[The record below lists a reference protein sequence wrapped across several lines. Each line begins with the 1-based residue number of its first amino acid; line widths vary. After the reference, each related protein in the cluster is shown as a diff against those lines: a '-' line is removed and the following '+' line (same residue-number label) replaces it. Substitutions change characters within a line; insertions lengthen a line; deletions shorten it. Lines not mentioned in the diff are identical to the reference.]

1 MEIVDLLKTV
11 SELKQTFFCLKFNL
25 RFIFSQKTPIK
36 GPIHNYD
43 PHNFD
48 DVYAD
53 EYGGYGSGMNTGN
66 FRNGGGGGGARFG
79 NDRGLI
85 RRSLV
90 FNKVFLTI
98 NFSRFRWKPF

>member
-11 SELKQTFFCLKFNL
+11 SCSNENLLFSIFNL
-25 RFIFSQKTPIK
+25 ILLPPQQTPIK

-53 EYGGYGSGMNTGN
+53 EYGGYGSGMNSGN
-66 FRNGGGGGGARFG
+66 FRNGNGGGNIGGGRFG
-79 NDRGLI
+79 NDRGL
-85 RRSLV
+85 L
-90 FNKVFLTI
+90 NKIFVCKNLEEFVI
-98 NFSRFRWKPF
+98 

>member
-1 MEIVDLLKTV
+1 MLGGDCRLAEDGELNIAQESFSTTYRIFLL
-11 SELKQTFFCLKFNL
+11 L
-25 RFIFSQKTPIK
+25 SQTPIK

-66 FRNGGGGGGARFG
+66 FRNGSGGGGARFG
-79 NDRGLI
+79 NDRGL
-85 RRSLV
+85 
-90 FNKVFLTI
+90 
-98 NFSRFRWKPF
+98 